1 MRKIKI
7 LLFYYLVLYF
17 VYVVMCDVPVSVP
30 LWKWYFPIKLIL
42 LMLAYV
48 WMNIHVEFK
57 KMLEQKY
64 IISKNQLELMKR
76 RFIFSNTIRFILF
89 TILGVFVF
97 PWIVSVIKLKYK
109 VDLFFI
115 LLNWDF
121 ISALY
126 LMVTSWLN
134 FKCEKWC
141 GLEC

>member
-57 KMLEQKY
+57 KILEQKY
-64 IISKNQLELMKR
+64 IISKDQLELMKR

-121 ISALY
+121 ISASY
-126 LMVTSWLN
+126 LMVTSWLD
-134 FKCEKWC
+134 FKCKKWW

>member
-64 IISKNQLELMKR
+64 IISKDQLELMKR

-97 PWIVSVIKLKYK
+97 PLIVSVIKLKYK

-121 ISALY
+121 ISASY
-126 LMVTSWLN
+126 LMVTI
-134 FKCEKWC
+134 F
-141 GLEC
+141 

>member
-1 MRKIKI
+1 MRKIKV

-115 LLNWDF
+115 LLN
-121 ISALY
+121 
-126 LMVTSWLN
+126 
-134 FKCEKWC
+134 
-141 GLEC
+141 

>member
-17 VYVVMCDVPVSVP
+17 VYVVICDVPVSVP
-30 LWKWYFPIKLIL
+30 LWKWYFTIKLIL

-64 IISKNQLELMKR
+64 MINKDQLELIKH
-76 RFIFSNTIRFILF
+76 RFIFGNTIRFILF
-89 TILGVFVF
+89 TILSVFVF

-121 ISALY
+121 ISASY
-126 LMVTSWLN
+126 LMVTI
-134 FKCEKWC
+134 F
-141 GLEC
+141 

>member
-17 VYVVMCDVPVSVP
+17 VYVVICDVPVSVP

-64 IISKNQLELMKR
+64 MINKDQLELMKH
-76 RFIFSNTIRFILF
+76 RFIFGNTIRFILF
-89 TILGVFVF
+89 TILSVFVF

-121 ISALY
+121 ISASY
-126 LMVTSWLN
+126 LMVTI
-134 FKCEKWC
+134 F
-141 GLEC
+141 

>member
-64 IISKNQLELMKR
+64 IISKDQLELMKR

-121 ISALY
+121 ISASY
-126 LMVTSWLN
+126 LMVTI
-134 FKCEKWC
+134 F
-141 GLEC
+141 

>member
-17 VYVVMCDVPVSVP
+17 VYVVICDVPVSVP
-30 LWKWYFPIKLIL
+30 LWKGYFPIKLIL

-64 IISKNQLELMKR
+64 MINKDQLELTKH
-76 RFIFSNTIRFILF
+76 RFIFGSTIRFILF
-89 TILGVFVF
+89 TILSVFVF

-121 ISALY
+121 ISASY
-126 LMVTSWLN
+126 LMVTI
-134 FKCEKWC
+134 F
-141 GLEC
+141 

>member
-17 VYVVMCDVPVSVP
+17 VYVVICDVPVSVL

-64 IISKNQLELMKR
+64 MINKDQLELTKH
-76 RFIFSNTIRFILF
+76 RFIFGSTIRFILF
-89 TILGVFVF
+89 TILSVFVF

-115 LLNWDF
+115 LLN
-121 ISALY
+121 
-126 LMVTSWLN
+126 
-134 FKCEKWC
+134 
-141 GLEC
+141 

>member
-64 IISKNQLELMKR
+64 IISKDQLELMKR

-121 ISALY
+121 ISASY
-126 LMVTSWLN
+126 LMGTI
-134 FKCEKWC
+134 F
-141 GLEC
+141 

>member
-1 MRKIKI
+1 MKRTIDHAENKNFII

-17 VYVVMCDVPVSVP
+17 VYVVICDVPVSVP

-64 IISKNQLELMKR
+64 MINKDQLELIKH
-76 RFIFSNTIRFILF
+76 RFIFGNTIRFILF
-89 TILGVFVF
+89 TILSVFVF

-115 LLNWDF
+115 LF
-121 ISALY
+121 Y
-126 LMVTSWLN
+126 
-134 FKCEKWC
+134 
-141 GLEC
+141 

>member
-17 VYVVMCDVPVSVP
+17 VYVVICDVPVSVP
-30 LWKWYFPIKLIL
+30 LWTWYFPIKLIL

-64 IISKNQLELMKR
+64 MINKDQLELTKH
-76 RFIFSNTIRFILF
+76 RFIFGSTIRFILF
-89 TILGVFVF
+89 TILSVFVF

-121 ISALY
+121 ISASY
-126 LMVTSWLN
+126 LMVTI
-134 FKCEKWC
+134 F
-141 GLEC
+141 

>member
-1 MRKIKI
+1 MKRTIDHAENKNFII

-64 IISKNQLELMKR
+64 IISKDQLELMKR

-115 LLNWDF
+115 LLN
-121 ISALY
+121 
-126 LMVTSWLN
+126 
-134 FKCEKWC
+134 
-141 GLEC
+141 

>member
-17 VYVVMCDVPVSVP
+17 VYVVMCDVPVSDP

-64 IISKNQLELMKR
+64 IISKDQLELMKR

-115 LLNWDF
+115 LLN
-121 ISALY
+121 
-126 LMVTSWLN
+126 
-134 FKCEKWC
+134 
-141 GLEC
+141 

>member
-17 VYVVMCDVPVSVP
+17 VYVVICDVPVSVP

-64 IISKNQLELMKR
+64 MINKDQLELIKH
-76 RFIFSNTIRFILF
+76 RFIFGNTIRFILF
-89 TILGVFVF
+89 TILSVFVF
-97 PWIVSVIKLKYK
+97 LWIVSVIKLKYK

-121 ISALY
+121 ISASY
-126 LMVTSWLN
+126 LMVTI
-134 FKCEKWC
+134 F
-141 GLEC
+141 

>member
-97 PWIVSVIKLKYK
+97 SWIVSVIKLKYK

-121 ISALY
+121 ISASY
-126 LMVTSWLN
+126 LMVTSWLD

>member
-57 KMLEQKY
+57 KMLEQRY
-64 IISKNQLELMKR
+64 IISKDQLELMKR

-121 ISALY
+121 ISASY
-126 LMVTSWLN
+126 LMVTI
-134 FKCEKWC
+134 F
-141 GLEC
+141 

>member
-7 LLFYYLVLYF
+7 LLFYHLVLYF
-17 VYVVMCDVPVSVP
+17 VYVVICDVPVSVS

-64 IISKNQLELMKR
+64 MINKDQLELIKH
-76 RFIFSNTIRFILF
+76 RFILF
-89 TILGVFVF
+89 TILSVFVF

-115 LLNWDF
+115 LLN
-121 ISALY
+121 
-126 LMVTSWLN
+126 
-134 FKCEKWC
+134 
-141 GLEC
+141 

>member
-17 VYVVMCDVPVSVP
+17 VYVVICDVPVSVP

-64 IISKNQLELMKR
+64 MINKDQLELTKH
-76 RFIFSNTIRFILF
+76 RFIFGSTIRFILF
-89 TILGVFVF
+89 TILSVFVF

-121 ISALY
+121 ISASY
-126 LMVTSWLN
+126 LMLTTQPQVMN
-134 FKCEKWC
+134 
-141 GLEC
+141 

>member
-17 VYVVMCDVPVSVP
+17 VYVVICDVPVSVP

-64 IISKNQLELMKR
+64 IISKDQLELMKR

-121 ISALY
+121 ISASY
-126 LMVTSWLN
+126 LMVTI
-134 FKCEKWC
+134 F
-141 GLEC
+141 

>member
-17 VYVVMCDVPVSVP
+17 VYVVICDVPVSVP

-57 KMLEQKY
+57 KMLEHKY
-64 IISKNQLELMKR
+64 MINKDQLELIKH
-76 RFIFSNTIRFILF
+76 RFIFGNTIRFILF
-89 TILGVFVF
+89 TILSVFVF

-121 ISALY
+121 ISASY
-126 LMVTSWLN
+126 LMVTI
-134 FKCEKWC
+134 F
-141 GLEC
+141 

>member
-64 IISKNQLELMKR
+64 IISKDQLELMKR

-97 PWIVSVIKLKYK
+97 PWVVSVIKLKYK

-121 ISALY
+121 ISASY
-126 LMVTSWLN
+126 LMVTI
-134 FKCEKWC
+134 F
-141 GLEC
+141 

>member
-17 VYVVMCDVPVSVP
+17 VYVVICDVPVSVP
-30 LWKWYFPIKLIL
+30 LWKWYFPIKLKLIL

-64 IISKNQLELMKR
+64 MINKDQLELTKH
-76 RFIFSNTIRFILF
+76 RFIFGSTIRFILF
-89 TILGVFVF
+89 TILSVFVF

-115 LLNWDF
+115 LLN
-121 ISALY
+121 
-126 LMVTSWLN
+126 
-134 FKCEKWC
+134 
-141 GLEC
+141 

>member
-1 MRKIKI
+1 MRKIII

-17 VYVVMCDVPVSVP
+17 VYVVICDVPVSVP

-64 IISKNQLELMKR
+64 MINKDQLELMKH
-76 RFIFSNTIRFILF
+76 RFIFGNTIRFILF
-89 TILGVFVF
+89 TILSVFVF

-121 ISALY
+121 ISASY
-126 LMVTSWLN
+126 LMVTIFYNYW
-134 FKCEKWC
+134 
-141 GLEC
+141 

>member
-64 IISKNQLELMKR
+64 IISKDKLELMKR
-76 RFIFSNTIRFILF
+76 RFIFSSTIRFILF

-121 ISALY
+121 ISASY
-126 LMVTSWLN
+126 LMVTI
-134 FKCEKWC
+134 F
-141 GLEC
+141 

>member
-64 IISKNQLELMKR
+64 IISKDQLELMKR

-121 ISALY
+121 ISASY
-126 LMVTSWLN
+126 LTVTI
-134 FKCEKWC
+134 F
-141 GLEC
+141 

>member
-64 IISKNQLELMKR
+64 IISKDQLELMKR
-76 RFIFSNTIRFILF
+76 RFILF

-115 LLNWDF
+115 LLN
-121 ISALY
+121 
-126 LMVTSWLN
+126 
-134 FKCEKWC
+134 
-141 GLEC
+141 

>member
-17 VYVVMCDVPVSVP
+17 VYVVICDVPVSVS

-64 IISKNQLELMKR
+64 MINKDQLELIKH
-76 RFIFSNTIRFILF
+76 RFIFGNTIRFILF
-89 TILGVFVF
+89 TILSVFVF

-115 LLNWDF
+115 LLN
-121 ISALY
+121 
-126 LMVTSWLN
+126 
-134 FKCEKWC
+134 
-141 GLEC
+141 

>member
-121 ISALY
+121 ISASY
-126 LMVTSWLN
+126 LMVTI
-134 FKCEKWC
+134 F
-141 GLEC
+141 

>member
-42 LMLAYV
+42 LMLAHV

-64 IISKNQLELMKR
+64 IISKDQLELMKR

-121 ISALY
+121 ISASY
-126 LMVTSWLN
+126 LMVTI
-134 FKCEKWC
+134 F
-141 GLEC
+141 

>member
-30 LWKWYFPIKLIL
+30 VWKWYFPIKLIL

-64 IISKNQLELMKR
+64 IISKDQLELMKR

-121 ISALY
+121 ISASY
-126 LMVTSWLN
+126 LMVTI
-134 FKCEKWC
+134 F
-141 GLEC
+141 

>member
-64 IISKNQLELMKR
+64 IISKDQLELMKR

-97 PWIVSVIKLKYK
+97 PGIVSVIKLKYK

-121 ISALY
+121 ISASY
-126 LMVTSWLN
+126 LMVTI
-134 FKCEKWC
+134 F
-141 GLEC
+141 

>member
-57 KMLEQKY
+57 KILEQKY
-64 IISKNQLELMKR
+64 IISKDQLELMKR

-121 ISALY
+121 ISASY
-126 LMVTSWLN
+126 LMVTI
-134 FKCEKWC
+134 F
-141 GLEC
+141 

>member
-64 IISKNQLELMKR
+64 IISKDQLELIKR

-121 ISALY
+121 ISASY
-126 LMVTSWLN
+126 LMVTI
-134 FKCEKWC
+134 F
-141 GLEC
+141 

>member
-17 VYVVMCDVPVSVP
+17 VYVVMCDVPISVP

-64 IISKNQLELMKR
+64 IISKDQLELMKR
-76 RFIFSNTIRFILF
+76 KFIFSNTIRFILF
-89 TILGVFVF
+89 TILSVFVF

-121 ISALY
+121 ISASY
-126 LMVTSWLN
+126 LMVTI
-134 FKCEKWC
+134 F
-141 GLEC
+141 

>member
-17 VYVVMCDVPVSVP
+17 VYVVICDVPVSVL

-64 IISKNQLELMKR
+64 MINKDQLELIKH
-76 RFIFSNTIRFILF
+76 RFIFGNTIRFILF
-89 TILGVFVF
+89 TILSVFVF

-121 ISALY
+121 ISASY
-126 LMVTSWLN
+126 LMVTI
-134 FKCEKWC
+134 F
-141 GLEC
+141 

>member
-121 ISALY
+121 ISASY
-126 LMVTSWLN
+126 LMVTSWLD
-134 FKCEKWC
+134 FKCKKWW

>member
-17 VYVVMCDVPVSVP
+17 VYVVICDVPVSVP

-64 IISKNQLELMKR
+64 MINKDQLELTKH
-76 RFIFSNTIRFILF
+76 RFIFGSTIRFILF
-89 TILGVFVF
+89 TILSVFVF

-115 LLNWDF
+115 LLYYW
-121 ISALY
+121 IEILY
-126 LMVTSWLN
+126 PRHI
-134 FKCEKWC
+134 WC
-141 GLEC
+141 LRSNHK

>member
-17 VYVVMCDVPVSVP
+17 VYVVICDVPVSVP

-64 IISKNQLELMKR
+64 MINKDQLELTKH
-76 RFIFSNTIRFILF
+76 RFIFGNTIRFILF
-89 TILGVFVF
+89 TILSVFVF

-121 ISALY
+121 ISASY
-126 LMVTSWLN
+126 LMVTI
-134 FKCEKWC
+134 F
-141 GLEC
+141 